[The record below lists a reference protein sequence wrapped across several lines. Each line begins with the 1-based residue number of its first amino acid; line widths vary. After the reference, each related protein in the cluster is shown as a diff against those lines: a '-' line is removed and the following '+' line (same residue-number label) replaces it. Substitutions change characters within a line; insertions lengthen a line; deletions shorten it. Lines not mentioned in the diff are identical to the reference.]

1 LFIGK
6 RGKIGSKKAGKTMVD
21 INYEINNYF
30 FPFDYAI
37 QHFQAIPEEATW
49 EGRAVHLIVG
59 VLELLFPISYIIA
72 IFDRIIVTEQQR
84 VRALQQ
90 PPPPPPPPGDEE
102 QEELD
107 LFRAV
112 LLQLTQDLAFGLTG
126 QNRKVDQHIATL
138 KDRGIVSGKDLHALG
153 LYELDQLS
161 GEVAPTLFI
170 PPNLDDSWGFQ
181 GDDNFEGILKT
192 LEELKGRANPDR
204 SAADYDRR
212 AIEQVRTGLL
222 EVQEQLAEQVEQA
235 LAAEGYAADYSLDPW
250 RNFERRLNGVEMAL
264 GRPKATRV
272 DELNELEEIAKAM
285 QQEEPRR
292 LQALNTS
299 EQLQPH
305 WEALKGNVAKVLAYV
320 KALLEIEQEFQP
332 GQYNDAEI
340 LLFND
345 MFGAHRLVRE
355 RLTKLSGELETFTA
369 GQLPAQT
376 ETFREAVQTLEQHD
390 RMSQV
395 ARLRLYVTQV
405 NSTVAWRA
413 LTGAGYPN
421 LSFYRQVQPDV
432 TTLDLYHLAQTWG

>member
-1 LFIGK
+1 
-6 RGKIGSKKAGKTMVD
+6 MVD

-90 PPPPPPPPGDEE
+90 PPPPPPPPANED
-102 QEELD
+102 QEKLD
-107 LFRAV
+107 MFRAV

-138 KDRGIVSGKDLHALG
+138 KDRGIVSGQDLHALG
-153 LYELDQLS
+153 LYELDELS
-161 GEVAPTLFI
+161 GQVASTTSMPVDF
-170 PPNLDDSWGFQ
+170 
-181 GDDNFEGILKT
+181 GDGWDGEEEDAFEGILKT
-192 LEELKGRANPDR
+192 LKGLEGRANPDR

-212 AIEQVRTGLL
+212 DIEQVRTGLL

-235 LAAEGYAADYSLDPW
+235 LAAEGYAADYALDSW
-250 RNFERRLNGVEMAL
+250 RGFGRRLNEVATAL
-264 GRPKATRV
+264 GKPNVVRIH
-272 DELNELEEIAKAM
+272 ELNELDSIAQRM
-285 QQEEPRR
+285 QKEEPQRR
-292 LQALNTS
+292 QALNTS
-299 EQLQPH
+299 QQLQPH
-305 WEALKGNVAKVLAYV
+305 WEALRANVVKVLTYV
-320 KALLEIEQEFQP
+320 NSLLEIEQEFQQ
-332 GQYNDAEI
+332 GQYNDAEV

-345 MFGAHRLVRE
+345 MFGAHLLVRE
-355 RLTKLSGELETFTA
+355 RLTKLVGELETFTA
-369 GQLPAQT
+369 GQLPDQT
-376 ETFREAVQTLEQHD
+376 ETFRQAVQTLEQHD

-405 NSTVAWRA
+405 NSTVSWRA
-413 LTGAGYPN
+413 LTEAGYPN
-421 LSFYRQVQPDV
+421 LSSYRQVQPDV